1 MSTKTI
7 FGRNYS
13 VAKTTVTLHN
23 TGVNG
28 SQWRK
33 RSGTLLGTDGKRSAQ
48 SSGEASK
55 RHGMTVSVLVP
66 SSLVREAE
74 DKREATRKIGYV
86 ARAATVFRADRLA
99 VFPDGEGE
107 RRWGGGFVET
117 VLRYAAT
124 PPYLRKE
131 AWGTRPELEYA
142 GILPPL
148 RAPSQ
153 TGSESNDSGS
163 SRQGIVTEVG
173 PDGRVRV
180 NCGLQHPISLV
191 VPPKMEVDEGE
202 RVTVRISSREP
213 VRAKLVDEPISGL
226 SIHRMDLS
234 EALGREDAGVRI
246 ATSRFGE
253 NLSVSR
259 LGTLAGRI
267 EADGMT
273 VAFGSPERG
282 LPEMLDGVTVEQ
294 RADGDAVPGNGDDT
308 RDGDVPTRIDVEP
321 GAPSRFDLWL
331 NTVPNQGSQ
340 VVRTEEAMF
349 ASLACLTLP
358 E

>member
-1 MSTKTI
+1 
-7 FGRNYS
+7 
-13 VAKTTVTLHN
+13 
-23 TGVNG
+23 
-28 SQWRK
+28 
-33 RSGTLLGTDGKRSAQ
+33 
-48 SSGEASK
+48 
-55 RHGMTVSVLVP
+55 MTVSLLVP

-86 ARAATVFRADRLA
+86 ARAATVFRADRLT
-99 VFPDGEGE
+99 VFSDGEGE

-131 AWGTRPELEYA
+131 AWGRRDELEYA

-148 RAPSQ
+148 LASSQ
-153 TGSESNDSGS
+153 TGSGS
-163 SRQGIVTEVG
+163 DGPGSTRQGIVTEVG

-180 NCGLQHPISLV
+180 NCGMQHPISLG
-191 VPPKMEVDEGE
+191 VPPGMEVTEGE

-213 VRAKLVDEPISGL
+213 VRAKLVDEPLPGFSVD
-226 SIHRMDLS
+226 RADLS

-253 NLSVSR
+253 NLTTSR
-259 LGTLAGRI
+259 LGSLAGRVR
-267 EADGMT
+267 ADGTT
-273 VAFGSPERG
+273 VAFGAPERG
-282 LPEMLDGVTVEQ
+282 LPAMLDGITVDD
-294 RADGDAVPGNGDDT
+294 ADGDEGGSS
-308 RDGDVPTRIDVEP
+308 RITVESD
-321 GAPSRFDLWL
+321 APNRFDLWL
-331 NTVPNQGSQ
+331 NTVPNQGSE

-349 ASLACLTLP
+349 ASLASLTLP